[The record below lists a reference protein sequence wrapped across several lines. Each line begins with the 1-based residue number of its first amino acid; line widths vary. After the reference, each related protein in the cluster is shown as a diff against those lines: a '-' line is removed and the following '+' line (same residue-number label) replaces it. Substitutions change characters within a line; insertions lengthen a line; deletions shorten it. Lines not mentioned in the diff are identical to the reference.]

1 MDEFLTVVIRQS
13 TTVWF
18 NTSNF
23 PKTEVGSGKS
33 GAPVQT
39 LENLE
44 MKKTLVAIAAL
55 AAFGAQ
61 AQSSFTIDGG
71 FDAGYQAI
79 NYKGNKVSGI
89 NNNGSYT
96 SQINFRGVQ
105 DLGGGLKADFRLES
119 DINPVSKQ
127 ANTGVANSANATT
140 AANANNSVAS
150 TWGNGEARVGING
163 GFGRVD
169 LGAVNFNGIS
179 TTGTGMPFGTAIG
192 GGYGAMYRVDVA
204 GTAIRDEN
212 AVKYTTPAFSG
223 LNATLYKSNK
233 QTKASNSTANST
245 TGIVTQQTTF
255 NAALGAYDKLGSQ
268 EVGLNYANGPL
279 AASYSTLTQDSVG
292 VGAGVTES
300 KVNTLGANYAVNNA
314 AKVFFLNQTVKTTTG
329 TVATDTSYN
338 AFSAT
343 YTMGNTVLMASTGS
357 LKQDGGTNAGKKS
370 TITGLGAD
378 YNLSK
383 TTALYA
389 RYESIKDEA
398 KMITAASTIDG
409 TDTKRTRT
417 ALGLRVTF

>member
-1 MDEFLTVVIRQS
+1 
-13 TTVWF
+13 
-18 NTSNF
+18 
-23 PKTEVGSGKS
+23 
-33 GAPVQT
+33 
-39 LENLE
+39 
-44 MKKTLVAIAAL
+44 
-55 AAFGAQ
+55 
-61 AQSSFTIDGG
+61 
-71 FDAGYQAI
+71 
-79 NYKGNKVSGI
+79 
-89 NNNGSYT
+89 
-96 SQINFRGVQ
+96 VQ

-127 ANTGVANSANATT
+127 ANTGVASALTTGSGSGATATNAS
-140 AANANNSVAS
+140 NNSVAS

-169 LGAVNFNGIS
+169 LGAVNFNGIT

-192 GGYGAMYRVDVA
+192 SGYGAMYRVDVA

-212 AVKYTTPAFSG
+212 AVKYTSPAFSG
-223 LNATLYKSNK
+223 LTATLYKSNK
-233 QTKASNSTANST
+233 QTKAKDATSST
-245 TGIVTQQTTF
+245 TGIITQQTTF
-255 NAALGAYDKLGSQ
+255 SGTFGAYDKLGSQ

-292 VGAGVTES
+292 VGTGTTES

-329 TVATDTSYN
+329 TVATDTTSN

>member
-1 MDEFLTVVIRQS
+1 
-13 TTVWF
+13 
-18 NTSNF
+18 
-23 PKTEVGSGKS
+23 
-33 GAPVQT
+33 
-39 LENLE
+39 
-44 MKKTLVAIAAL
+44 
-55 AAFGAQ
+55 
-61 AQSSFTIDGG
+61 
-71 FDAGYQAI
+71 
-79 NYKGNKVSGI
+79 
-89 NNNGSYT
+89 
-96 SQINFRGVQ
+96 VQ

-127 ANTGVANSANATT
+127 ANTGVANSANATA

-169 LGAVNFNGIS
+169 LGAVNFNGIT

-192 GGYGAMYRVDVA
+192 SGYASMYRVDAAA
-204 GTAIRDEN
+204 GAIRDEN
-212 AVKYTTPAFSG
+212 AVKYTSPAFSG
-223 LNATLYKSNK
+223 LTATLYKSNK
-233 QTKASNSTANST
+233 QTKASNSTANAT
-245 TGIVTQQTTF
+245 TGIITQQTTF

-268 EVGLNYANGPL
+268 EIGLNYANGPL

-314 AKVFFLNQTVKTTTG
+314 AKVFFLNQTNKNTG
-329 TVATDTSYN
+329 AASVATTVDTSYT

-357 LKQDGGTNAGKKS
+357 LKADAGTNAGKKS

-383 TTALYA
+383 TAALYA
-389 RYESIKDEA
+389 RYETINDKA
-398 KMITAASTIDG
+398 VVIAAAGTIDG

>member
-1 MDEFLTVVIRQS
+1 
-13 TTVWF
+13 
-18 NTSNF
+18 
-23 PKTEVGSGKS
+23 
-33 GAPVQT
+33 
-39 LENLE
+39 

-55 AAFGAQ
+55 ASVSAF

-79 NYKGNKVSGI
+79 NYKGNSVNGI

-96 SQINFRGVQ
+96 SQINFRGLQ

-127 ANTGVANSANATT
+127 ANTGVASALTTGSASGTSATQNS
-140 AANANNSVAS
+140 NNSVAS
-150 TWGNGEARVGING
+150 TWGNGEARVGLSGN
-163 GFGRVD
+163 FGRVD

-212 AVKYTTPAFSG
+212 AVKYTTPTYSG

-233 QTKASNSTANST
+233 QTKASNSSANST

-268 EVGLNYANGPL
+268 ELGLNYANGPL
-279 AASYSTLTQDSVG
+279 AASYSTLAQDSVD
-292 VGAGVTES
+292 VGSGTTES
-300 KVNTLGANYAVNNA
+300 KVNTLGANYAINNA

-329 TVATDTSYN
+329 TVATDTKYN
-338 AFSAT
+338 ALSAT

-383 TTALYA
+383 TTALYV

-398 KMITAASTIDG
+398 KMITAAPTIDG
-409 TDTKRTRT
+409 SDTKRTRS